1 MANTINTDTSANAK
15 ASAIVGQ
22 AISRSQMESLIS
34 GSTNSFVFEDCDFEG
49 VDLSR
54 LDMRGFEFRDCSF
67 IEASIYATV
76 LSQSTWLRCRGR
88 QADFEAAELV
98 DALFQNCD
106 LNNSKWRRARLQQS
120 RLPG

>member
-1 MANTINTDTSANAK
+1 MTHTTNTSANADAK
-15 ASAIVGQ
+15 ARAIVGQ
-22 AISRSQMESLIS
+22 TISRSQMESLIS
-34 GSTNSFVFEDCDFEG
+34 ASTNSLVFEDCDFEG

-54 LDMRGFEFRDCSF
+54 LNLRGFEFRDCSF